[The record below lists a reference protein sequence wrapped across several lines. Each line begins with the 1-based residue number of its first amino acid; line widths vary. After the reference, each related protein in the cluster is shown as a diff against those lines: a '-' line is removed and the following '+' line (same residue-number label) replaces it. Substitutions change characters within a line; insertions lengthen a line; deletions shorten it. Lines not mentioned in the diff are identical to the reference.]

1 VKQHAH
7 IPLSAIALIVLSSA
21 CFTTVDVTV
30 KILGQRYPVPLIAWA
45 RWAVQTL
52 IIVALLG
59 PKMKLD
65 LVRTKRL
72 PMQLVRGA
80 VLIGSS
86 VCFFTALRF
95 LPLAEATALNDS
107 APILVTLMAA
117 WVLDERLTR
126 PRWAFVVAGFVGML
140 LIVRPGGDVLTPAA
154 IFALGAA
161 ALYATFQILTRKLL
175 GEDLM
180 VLMTYPSLVGTVVL
194 SLIVPLFFSGEV
206 WYPMVD
212 TVAFLSI
219 GTFGF
224 IGHFLFIQAF
234 RRASA
239 SAIAPFTYIQL
250 VWSTLAGWLV
260 FDTFPDEWTLAG
272 IVVIAGS
279 GVVLTWYE
287 RRRANLRQAEP
298 AAVD

>member
-95 LPLAEATALNDS
+95 LPLAEATALNYS